1 MGLNSASGINDG
13 IINVSFNSNNL
24 HEDVVKFN
32 CPPG

>member
-13 IINVSFNSNNL
+13 IINVSFHPNNL
-24 HEDVVKFN
+24 HENVVKFN